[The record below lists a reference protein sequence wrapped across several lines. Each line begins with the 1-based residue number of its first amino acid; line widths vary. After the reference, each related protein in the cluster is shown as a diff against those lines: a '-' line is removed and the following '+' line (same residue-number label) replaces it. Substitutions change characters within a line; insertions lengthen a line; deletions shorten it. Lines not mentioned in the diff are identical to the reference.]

1 MLFYHESIF
10 SDFKSTSMIFCSDFQ
25 VPASWGKGGGVG
37 EGKGRGQHARSY
49 LKKNPYIFAL
59 KFPYSKMNFEYTAS
73 PSNFDIDNQT
83 FMIPYTPP
91 PPPAQQIRYFDYFWK
106 NFLVP
111 PSPHI
116 PPHHIQSR
124 RYVPALLVAN
134 SYMNM
139 YISY

>member
-1 MLFYHESIF
+1 
-10 SDFKSTSMIFCSDFQ
+10 
-25 VPASWGKGGGVG
+25 
-37 EGKGRGQHARSY
+37 
-49 LKKNPYIFAL
+49 
-59 KFPYSKMNFEYTAS
+59 MNFEYTAS

-91 PPPAQQIRYFDYFWK
+91 PHLFSRLDILIIFGRTFWYPP
-106 NFLVP
+106 P
-111 PSPHI
+111 PHI

-139 YISY
+139 YIVLISLQEEKKTNILSREDTHSLIQSITVFCTLLIPLNDLLGHKCPRTSNPINIEVIK